1 MLRRAS
7 VTALGATLTLFTAC
21 ATQEPVPDEAPVPYQ
36 PTETA
41 PLEPTEPAVELKADA
56 PLRYVVRKGDT
67 LWDIANKFLRDSW
80 QWPELWYVN
89 PKVANPHL
97 IYPGDV
103 LYLYYVGGQPQL
115 ARAGEGPSDQP
126 PADGGPTQPVDILP
140 PGGESSFTP
149 IARQM
154 PLDQAIYAIPAEQI
168 RVFLRG
174 PRVIDED
181 ELDDAPYIVDF
192 RERQLIAAADSYA
205 YVLDIEDETITQYQ
219 VVRRSK
225 EYEDPDDGD
234 TIGFEVLPVAEVE
247 VREIGDPSTVY
258 ITRSDKEARAGDFL
272 LPLETDPLALRF
284 IPHAPDKEIDGKII
298 SVHDGMSQIAQYQI
312 VTLNRGKQHGLEPG
326 HVLTVWQAGRK
337 AKDPYALFGGN
348 VQLPDQK
355 AGTLMV
361 FKAGARVSHALVMS
375 ATRPLYLGDKVERPE
390 HSR

>member
-1 MLRRAS
+1 
-7 VTALGATLTLFTAC
+7 
-21 ATQEPVPDEAPVPYQ
+21 
-36 PTETA
+36 
-41 PLEPTEPAVELKADA
+41 
-56 PLRYVVRKGDT
+56 
-67 LWDIANKFLRDSW
+67 
-80 QWPELWYVN
+80 
-89 PKVANPHL
+89 
-97 IYPGDV
+97 
-103 LYLYYVGGQPQL
+103 
-115 ARAGEGPSDQP
+115 
-126 PADGGPTQPVDILP
+126 
-140 PGGESSFTP
+140 
-149 IARQM
+149 
-154 PLDQAIYAIPAEQI
+154 
-168 RVFLRG
+168 
-174 PRVIDED
+174 
-181 ELDDAPYIVDF
+181 
-192 RERQLIAAADSYA
+192 
-205 YVLDIEDETITQYQ
+205 
-219 VVRRSK
+219 
-225 EYEDPDDGD
+225 
-234 TIGFEVLPVAEVE
+234 VE

-375 ATRPLYLGDKVERPE
+375 ATRQLYLGDKVERPE